1 MNNNFRRNRVP
12 IIIMLVDIIVV
23 LFSIFLSVQIRGNFT
38 WSAFQGGDIA
48 RSFIIILIVRC
59 ICFLIFK
66 TNKILIRFFSNK
78 DIFKLSWINLIGSAV
93 FVAANLISLLVKDI
107 HIIPYSIVIMEFF
120 FTSFLMIFYRM
131 VLKSISTDNNSDIPL
146 KNILI
151 FGAGELGSM
160 IIRTITHE
168 NKYKIVGF
176 LDEDTTKIGKTIK
189 GYSIFALS
197 KLEQL
202 LKEKSISFLIIAIEN
217 LSIEKRTQV
226 TDIATAYNVKILMIP
241 PLNKWVNG
249 ELSFKQIKKIR
260 IEDLLGRNPIK
271 LNDKG
276 ILQQLNGKT
285 ILVTGAAG
293 SIGSEIV
300 RQLFKYDFKE
310 IVLVDNAESP
320 MYFLELD
327 LFNMHTNKK
336 YTTYIGD
343 ICQPKFME
351 KIFQTYHPDIVY
363 HAAAYKH
370 VPLMEKN
377 PFQAVRVNVY
387 GTKMLADLSMKYN
400 VEKFIMIS
408 TDKAVNPTNIMG
420 ASKRIAETYVQ
431 SLDQTGT
438 SCKFVTTR
446 FGNVLGSNGSVIPI
460 FQQQIDKGGP
470 VTITHPEVTRYF
482 MTIPEACQL
491 VLQAG
496 YMGNG
501 GEIFIFDM
509 GESVKI
515 YDLAKKMISL
525 SGLKLGVDISI
536 VFTGLRPGEKLY
548 EEVLATE
555 ENSTATQH
563 DKIKIAKIR
572 TYQWEKVKQMT
583 DELIGLLNTDD
594 EFSLVKQ
601 MKVIVPEFKS
611 QNSVFM
617 TLDKDN

>member
-1 MNNNFRRNRVP
+1 
-12 IIIMLVDIIVV
+12 
-23 LFSIFLSVQIRGNFT
+23 
-38 WSAFQGGDIA
+38 
-48 RSFIIILIVRC
+48 
-59 ICFLIFK
+59 
-66 TNKILIRFFSNK
+66 
-78 DIFKLSWINLIGSAV
+78 
-93 FVAANLISLLVKDI
+93 
-107 HIIPYSIVIMEFF
+107 
-120 FTSFLMIFYRM
+120 
-131 VLKSISTDNNSDIPL
+131 
-146 KNILI
+146 
-151 FGAGELGSM
+151 
-160 IIRTITHE
+160 
-168 NKYKIVGF
+168 
-176 LDEDTTKIGKTIK
+176 
-189 GYSIFALS
+189 
-197 KLEQL
+197 
-202 LKEKSISFLIIAIEN
+202 
-217 LSIEKRTQV
+217 
-226 TDIATAYNVKILMIP
+226 IP

-351 KIFQTYHPDIVY
+351 KIFQTYQPNIVY

-438 SCKFVTTR
+438 SCKFITTR

-572 TYQWEKVKQMT
+572 TYQWEKVKQLT
-583 DELIGLLNTDD
+583 DELIELLNTDD
-594 EFSLVKQ
+594 EFGLVKQ

>member
-260 IEDLLGRNPIK
+260 IEDLLGRSPIK